1 MDLPVIQS
9 IEQLEAEVKKVYLMV
24 DDGVI
29 GTLCA
34 TVIANKLKLDPVW
47 LMLIAPSSGGKSELL
62 NGLMGLKFVFPISDL
77 TVNSMASGFKGK
89 PGEET
94 SLLWKANYGILLFKD
109 FTSILSKDK
118 EAKKAI
124 MAQFREIYDGRY
136 DKTTGNGKNINW
148 RGKIGAIAG
157 ATEMVYESLADMSA
171 MGDRFIM
178 YSMNQPPRDEVAR
191 RMFANSGDMTEK
203 RQHIQNC
210 FTSYI
215 TYVLDN
221 VSPERIEL
229 GEELQEEI
237 LRVADFATR
246 ARSAVLTDFKT
257 GMVDFVPT
265 PEMPMRVISQL
276 CNIATAFLIMQKAA
290 PAFIS
295 KEGPDADR
303 NDRNLLQPR
312 FKNAL
317 YKISMDS
324 IPKKRRMALQ
334 ALASYT
340 DGVSSGGLATLL
352 NYPTETVKKW
362 FYALNGLGICERIKG
377 SRNSDEWKMKDEY
390 RKIMQEF
397 DNIRIISG
405 SLFSER
411 ADDDFE
417 GFLDAGTDAAIQAIE
432 ARERAE
438 QEALQEIEREA
449 L

>member
-1 MDLPVIQS
+1 MDLPEIKT

-24 DDGVI
+24 DDGVV

-34 TVIANKLKLDPVW
+34 TVIANRLKLDPVW

-62 NGLMGLKFVFPISDL
+62 NALMGLKFIFPVSDL

-94 SLLWKANYGILLFKD
+94 SLLWKANYGILVFKD

-124 MAQFREIYDGRY
+124 MSQFREIYDGRY

-191 RMFANSGDMTEK
+191 RMFQNSGDMAEK

-221 VSPERIEL
+221 LSPERIEI

-257 GMVDFVPT
+257 GAVDFVPT

-276 CNIATAFLIMQKAA
+276 VNIATAFLMMQKAA
-290 PAFIS
+290 P
-295 KEGPDADR
+295 EVPGPKGPNSIDPDV
-303 NDRNLLQPR
+303 LHPR
-312 FKNAL
+312 FKNAI

-340 DGVSSGGLATLL
+340 DGVSSGGLAAML

-362 FYALNGLGICERIKG
+362 FYALNGLGICERVKTGG
-377 SRNSDEWKMKDEY
+377 SRGDEWRMKDEY

-397 DNIRIISG
+397 DKIRIISG
-405 SLFSER
+405 SLFEEN
-411 ADDDFE
+411 ADDDFFDTLE
-417 GFLDAGTDAAIQAIE
+417 TNDTGAAMDAIE
-432 ARERAE
+432 ERERAE
-438 QEALQEIEREA
+438 ALALQADREE

>member
-1 MDLPVIQS
+1 MELPQIRT
-9 IEQLEAEVKKVYLMV
+9 IEALEAEVKKVFLMV
-24 DDGVI
+24 DDGIVPL
-29 GTLCA
+29 LCA
-34 TVIANKLKLDPVW
+34 TVIANKMKLDPVW
-47 LMLIAPSSGGKSELL
+47 LMLIAPSSGGKSELI
-62 NGLMGLKFVFPISDL
+62 NALMGLKYIFPVSDL

-94 SLLWKANYGILLFKD
+94 SLLWKANYGILVFKD

-157 ATEMVYESLADMSA
+157 ATEMVYEALGDMSA

-178 YSMNQPPRDEVAR
+178 YSMIQPPRLEVAR
-191 RMFANSGDMTEK
+191 RMFDNNTDIGEK

-221 VSPERIEL
+221 VSPDRIDL
-229 GEELQEEI
+229 PEELKDEI
-237 LRVADFATR
+237 LHVADFGTR

-257 GMVDFVPT
+257 GAVDFVPS

-276 CNIATAFLIMQKAA
+276 CNIAAAFFVMKRADPNFKLDR
-290 PAFIS
+290 F
-295 KEGPDADR
+295 PDKLDDR
-303 NDRNLLQPR
+303 Y
-312 FKNAL
+312 KNVL
-317 YKISMDS
+317 YKIAMDS

-340 DGVSSGGLATLL
+340 AGVSSGGLAALL

-362 FYALNGLGICERIKG
+362 FYALNGLGICERLKNGG
-377 SRNSDEWKMKDEY
+377 SRGDEWIMREEY
-390 RKIMQEF
+390 RLLMQKF
-397 DNIRIISG
+397 DKIRIIEGPLQEENARDEFESFLQG
-405 SLFSER
+405 DTTAALDAIEEQER
-411 ADDDFE
+411 A
-417 GFLDAGTDAAIQAIE
+417 QAE
-432 ARERAE
+432 K
-438 QEALQEIEREA
+438 EREERES
-449 L
+449 LI